1 MADQRLTR
9 IAIVSSDKCKPK
21 KCRQECKKNCP
32 AVRTVKFVGEPMTHL
47 ESIASSAVR
56 AALKVKA
63 SVIICFTSP
72 GRAARLIAKY
82 RPTMPILSVVIP
94 RLKTN
99 QLKWSF
105 TGAFEARQSLIVRGL
120 FRLLA
125 DPRHPAEST
134 NATNDSVLKV
144 ALDHRKASGVI
155 KSHDRVVVPPTA
167 IKNETYS

>member
-9 IAIVSSDKCKPK
+9 IAIVNSDKCKPK

-32 AVRTVKFVGEPMTHL
+32 AVRT
-47 ESIASSAVR
+47 AVR

-120 FRLLA
+120 FPLLA
-125 DPRHPAEST
+125 NPRHPAEST

-144 ALDHRKASGVI
+144 ALDRRKASGVI
-155 KSHDRVVVPPTA
+155 KSHDRVVVPPIA